1 MRIVPPFFRILNKRR
16 DDDMKMVFRSGLSK
30 KQDGSADGSG
40 WFRELEFAFR
50 PRLPMVPGW
59 FRDGS
64 VRFA

>member
-1 MRIVPPFFRILNKRR
+1 MKTAFRVELFEN
-16 DDDMKMVFRSGLSK
+16 
-30 KQDGSADGSG
+30 QDGSADGSR
-40 WFRELEFAFR
+40 WFREPHFAFR